1 MHVAARGQGEGGRE
15 EGSTCAANPKGEGWR
30 DIYVCVCIKIPPT
43 ARLKLGPPSK
53 SSPLVRG
60 YTIGIAIMVAIL
72 RFVEGEEGKG
82 RIPLPSFLPTARSP
96 FHGPPLLALSR
107 KAARVYLPRVEIQ
120 EIENKSGTIYSR
132 EEIDRRLVR
141 LTANFRVPETAGS
154 PSWKRITTRNET
166 FFNSLFLLPYRWIA
180 LI

>member
-82 RIPLPSFLPTARSP
+82 RIPLPSFRQLARLSTA
-96 FHGPPLLALSR
+96 LLYWL
-107 KAARVYLPRVEIQ
+107 YLEKQLVSIYHEIQ
-120 EIENKSGTIYSR
+120 EIENKRRTIYRR

-154 PSWKRITTRNET
+154 PSWKRITTWNET

>member
-1 MHVAARGQGEGGRE
+1 MGRGRE
-15 EGSTCAANPKGEGWR
+15 GERKGVRAPPTPRAR
-30 DIYVCVCIKIPPT
+30 DGEIYMCVCIKIPPT
-43 ARLKLGPPSK
+43 ARPKLGPPSK

-82 RIPLPSFLPTARSP
+82 RIPLPSFRQLARLSTA
-96 FHGPPLLALSR
+96 LLYWL
-107 KAARVYLPRVEIQ
+107 YLEKQLVSIYHEIQ
-120 EIENKSGTIYSR
+120 EIENKRRTIYRR

-180 LI
+180 FI